1 MVLRFRTRDDLKRTV
16 LFEIFINKDINC
28 AALLLTHGIS
38 ISACDQIGNTVLHG
52 ASQKG
57 AHKHVELFNDQGI
70 ELEGFNTEGLAPLH
84 LAIRHGRSRVVD
96 KLLRRGAGVNTTN
109 GKVWWTP
116 LTYASSSGPVE
127 PC

>member
-1 MVLRFRTRDDLKRTV
+1 MLLDHGAEIRTRDDLKRTV
-16 LFEIFINKDINC
+16 LFEIFIDKDINC

-52 ASQKG
+52 AAQKG

-70 ELEGFNTEGLAPLH
+70 EQEGFNTEGLAPLH

-96 KLLRRGAGVNTTN
+96 KLLRRGRASTQ
-109 GKVWWTP
+109 
-116 LTYASSSGPVE
+116 LTVRFGGLP
-127 PC
+127 